1 MARHIGARSD
11 GDPNER
17 VGDPRPR
24 LVLIAGTDLVH
35 GRQSTGGHP
44 SYVKAHALA
53 AVRLGFEPH
62 IFSIMH
68 RKAAPERTDFG
79 VLHRVATPVRP
90 LRAHMA
96 QAHSLFLARAVTEF
110 LGAGSEQRSGGERP
124 ALARGGLS
132 LIHGFGAWSLAG
144 VLAAR
149 SLARRGIEAVAIASA
164 YTTLQHESAGKLAG
178 VRPRM
183 GRAALEYPVTDAWI
197 RLVGARA
204 ESYALRRSKPILVNY
219 DSVRRLLEDSF
230 GTGLPIERIPYA
242 SALAFASSPATSDDR
257 PEMLERLSPADGP
270 LIVSISRHDPRKGI
284 DVLLQA
290 LAGLAHEQVPF
301 RACLVGPGPLLASN
315 RAYASRL
322 GLDGRVAIPGRVDD
336 VAPYLRAA
344 DVFVLPSLEEGSG
357 SVSLLEALQV
367 GVPVVASRL
376 DGIPEDL
383 RAGTDA
389 ALVEPGDPHA
399 LQDALARLLRDA
411 DVRAVLAVRSRA
423 LYEERFSADAF
434 TAALGDVYARA
445 GASAARASPAAART
459 SAAT

>member
-1 MARHIGARSD
+1 MARQIGAQS
-11 GDPNER
+11 GVGPGER
-17 VGDPRPR
+17 VAGVSPR

-53 AVRLGFEPH
+53 AMRLGFEPH
-62 IFSIMH
+62 IFSIVPK
-68 RKAAPERTDFG
+68 KAAPEESDFG
-79 VLHRVATPVRP
+79 VLHRVMTPVRP

-96 QAHSLFLARAVTEF
+96 QAHSPFLARAVTEH
-110 LGAGSEQRSGGERP
+110 LGAGGKRRSHGGSRP
-124 ALARGGLS
+124 ALARGGRS

-149 SLARRGIEAVAIASA
+149 SLGRRGIDAVPIASA
-164 YTTLQHESAGKLAG
+164 YTTLQHESSGKLAG
-178 VRPRM
+178 VRASM
-183 GRAALEYPVTDAWI
+183 GRAALEYPVTDAWV

-204 ESYALRRSKPILVNY
+204 EGYAMRRSKMVLVNY
-219 DSVRRLLEDSF
+219 ESVRALLEDSY
-230 GTGLPIERIPYA
+230 GPGLPVERIPYA
-242 SALAFASSPATSDDR
+242 SVLAFASSPATSDIR
-257 PEMLERLSPADGP
+257 PELLERLRATDGP

-284 DVLLQA
+284 DVLLEA
-290 LAGLAHEQVPF
+290 LAGLARAGVPF

-315 RAYASRL
+315 RAAASRL
-322 GLDGRVAIPGRVDD
+322 GLGDRVAIPGRVDD
-336 VAPYLRAA
+336 VAPFLQTA

-357 SVSLLEALQV
+357 SVSLLEALQA

-383 RAGTDA
+383 RDGTDA
-389 ALVEPGDPHA
+389 ALVEPGDPRA

-411 DVRAVLAVRSRA
+411 DARAALAVRSRA
-423 LYEERFSADAF
+423 LYEERFSADVF
-434 TAALGDVYARA
+434 TAALGEVYARA
-445 GASAARASPAAART
+445 VTLPEATFAAART